1 MKHIYAK
8 VLISSIAMAVASASW
23 AAGAHDGGHHDE
35 AKKSQGGDHGMMSE
49 GVHHGEKSG
58 HHGEEMGKPMV
69 GQPGKAK
76 NVDRTVAIT
85 MMDNYFEPESVSVKP
100 GETIRFT
107 VKNEGALVHELNIAT
122 ASMHE
127 AHQEEMQMMVEHGV
141 LKGDRID
148 KEAMNMDMG
157 NGQTMSHD
165 HANSVLLEPGQSGE
179 IIWKFSKPGEL
190 EFACNVPG
198 HYQAGMYGDIDF
210 E

>member
-1 MKHIYAK
+1 MKHTYAK

-23 AAGAHDGGHHDE
+23 AAGAHDGGHHGE
-35 AKKSQGGDHGMMSE
+35 AKTSQGNGHG
-49 GVHHGEKSG
+49 K
-58 HHGEEMGKPMV
+58 EMGKPMV

-85 MMDNYFEPESVSVKP
+85 MMDNYFEPKSVSVKP

-107 VKNEGALVHELNIAT
+107 VKNEGALVHEFNIAT
-122 ASMHE
+122 AAMHE

-198 HYQAGMYGDIDF
+198 HYQAGMYGDIEF
-210 E
+210 K

>member
-1 MKHIYAK
+1 MKHPYAR

-23 AAGAHDGGHHDE
+23 AAGSHDGGHHDE
-35 AKKSQGGDHGMMSE
+35 ASNSDG
-49 GVHHGEKSG
+49 G
-58 HHGEEMGKPMV
+58 HHGNKMGMQMV

-107 VKNEGALVHELNIAT
+107 VKNEGALVHEFNIAT
-122 ASMHE
+122 GPMHE
-127 AHQEEMQMMVEHGV
+127 AHQEEMQMMVNHGV

-148 KEAMNMDMG
+148 REAMQMDMG
-157 NGQTMSHD
+157 DGHKMTHD

-198 HYQAGMYGDIDF
+198 HYQAGMYGDIEF
-210 E
+210 K